1 MKMAGSCLVLFLCS
15 IYFSALTVPAS
26 AQITANC
33 SSGCYGT
40 GYGAD
45 ALANTTVGQWGN
57 PGNVVSYRIRA
68 HHTGAVQ
75 SLHIYIVGP
84 DFPGYGAGTGG
95 QIQIQFQTDDGT
107 SAHNPSGTVLA
118 TYVLTN

>member
-1 MKMAGSCLVLFLCS
+1 MKVAGSCLFLFLCS
-15 IYFSALTVPAS
+15 FFVSAVPAS
-26 AQITANC
+26 AQLTANC
-33 SSGCYGT
+33 SNGCYGT

-45 ALANTTVGQWGN
+45 ALANTTVGQRGS

-75 SLHIYIVGP
+75 SLHVYIVGP

-95 QIQIQFQTDDGT
+95 TIQIQF
-107 SAHNPSGTVLA
+107 
-118 TYVLTN
+118 